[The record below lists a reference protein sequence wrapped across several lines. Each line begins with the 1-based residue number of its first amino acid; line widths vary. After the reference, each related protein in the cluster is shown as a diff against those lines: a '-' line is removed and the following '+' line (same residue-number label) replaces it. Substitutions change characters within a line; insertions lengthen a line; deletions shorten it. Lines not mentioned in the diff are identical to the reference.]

1 MFLVIFFW
9 NQIFLFLSFTILYT
23 VPFISMKNDNSWTFH
38 RPLIMNRTTTM
49 SIASCSC
56 QVGWDLNLAV
66 TALNSV
72 EMMKLHCIIKLF
84 GVKNRRNTPLECC
97 LSCMVALHRTTTAFR
112 GDGSCNVTVRDR
124 SFECQ
129 VVQSVNVLSFVAV
142 SLQSRFKSAR
152 RWEGIVCG
160 GPQVVWLWFPRWGSN
175 TGRKT
180 AEEERCSGWK
190 DSQGVGWY

>member
-1 MFLVIFFW
+1 
-9 NQIFLFLSFTILYT
+9 
-23 VPFISMKNDNSWTFH
+23 
-38 RPLIMNRTTTM
+38 M

-112 GDGSCNVTVRDR
+112 GGGSCNVTVRDR

-129 VVQSVNVLSFVAV
+129 LGDERGSCVVVHKSFGCDFLGEEVIRGGKQQKKNDVADGKIHKALGDIRNLANVRGVVEVKRSFGAQLLPNAQATTVV
-142 SLQSRFKSAR
+142 ENNKYISRDTR
-152 RWEGIVCG
+152 
-160 GPQVVWLWFPRWGSN
+160 
-175 TGRKT
+175 
-180 AEEERCSGWK
+180 
-190 DSQGVGWY
+190 